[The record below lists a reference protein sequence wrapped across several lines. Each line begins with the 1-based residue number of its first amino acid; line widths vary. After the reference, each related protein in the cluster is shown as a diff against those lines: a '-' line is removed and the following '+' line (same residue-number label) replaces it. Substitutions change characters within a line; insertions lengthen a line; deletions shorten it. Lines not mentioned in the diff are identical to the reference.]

1 DHIQQL
7 AEYRQRNCWK
17 WLNPLLLI
25 SVINGG
31 ITQALGQLKRPL
43 TNQRKLLQ
51 QGGSGT
57 STYYRLSPLEQ
68 IGLPA
73 SNRDHLDSDRDH
85 LDSDRDHP
93 RDQYLDVMQKIANLS
108 ERPPSVTG

>member
-1 DHIQQL
+1 
-7 AEYRQRNCWK
+7 
-17 WLNPLLLI
+17 
-25 SVINGG
+25 
-31 ITQALGQLKRPL
+31 
-43 TNQRKLLQ
+43 LQ